1 MSEPSKYVGQIAAFY
16 PKPGA
21 VIGCVPVAG
30 SVRHVG
36 AVVGAKPN
44 GITKRGAIP
53 DTLLTIRGKSG
64 RTVTV
69 SMVESYTQ
77 LFPTW
82 HEAASDTKS

>member
-30 SVRHVG
+30 SIRHVG
-36 AVVGAKPN
+36 AVVAVAPTGP
-44 GITKRGAIP
+44 TKRGAIP
-53 DTLLTIRGKSG
+53 DFAVTIRGRSG
-64 RTVTV
+64 RTATV
-69 SMVESYTQ
+69 SMVENYVT

-82 HEAASDTKS
+82 HEAASDAK